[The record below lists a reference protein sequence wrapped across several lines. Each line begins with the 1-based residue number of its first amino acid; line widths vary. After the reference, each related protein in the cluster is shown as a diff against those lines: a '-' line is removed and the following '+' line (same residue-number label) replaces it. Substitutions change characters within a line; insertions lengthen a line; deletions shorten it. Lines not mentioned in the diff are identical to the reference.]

1 MAEDGVEVMKWFRKA
16 AEQGYAMV
24 QVKLGFMYANGEG
37 VPEDYVEAYMWWDLA
52 VAQGEEGAKKNKGIL
67 SARMTKEQIAAAQ
80 ELSREWLAKR
90 SK

>member
-1 MAEDGVEVMKWFRKA
+1 
-16 AEQGYAMV
+16 
-24 QVKLGFMYANGEG
+24 MYANGEG

>member
-1 MAEDGVEVMKWFRKA
+1 MPLAKA
-16 AEQGYAMV
+16 W
-24 QVKLGFMYANGEG
+24 
-37 VPEDYVEAYMWWDLA
+37 PEDAVEAYMWCDLA
-52 VAQGEEGAKKNKGIL
+52 AAQGDEGAETYKGIL

>member
-1 MAEDGVEVMKWFRKA
+1 MKWFRKA

-52 VAQGEEGAKKNKGIL
+52 VAQGEEGAKKN
-67 SARMTKEQIAAAQ
+67 
-80 ELSREWLAKR
+80 
-90 SK
+90 